1 MLGHP
6 LLSLEPVFRHH
17 HHLKRDRLDTGKF
30 FHDLTGLLRRWDFLE
45 GNVCFL
51 VLVVCGMGSI
61 GISIAS

>member
-17 HHLKRDRLDTGKF
+17 HHLKRDRLDTGKN

-51 VLVVCGMGSI
+51 VLVVY
-61 GISIAS
+61 